1 METNGHFP
9 LACVSAEGLAV
20 KLRMKV
26 LHLNASQHI
35 TRFYFGMC
43 QNSPRVASAEP
54 LPIISLIILI
64 NVWENEIQAQFRVC
78 KSETPL
84 RSSAVFTLDHSD
96 GTLTHHFTSC
106 PSIKNEVMWFLIL
119 FYYSALLSSSPTCLC
134 LLEQRK
140 PLPAT
145 YTIT

>member
-1 METNGHFP
+1 MHQNTSHVFILG
-9 LACVSAEGLAV
+9 CV
-20 KLRMKV
+20 KI
-26 LHLNASQHI
+26 HH
-35 TRFYFGMC
+35 
-43 QNSPRVASAEP
+43 PRVASAEA

-64 NVWENEIQAQFRVC
+64 NVWANEIQAQSRVC

-84 RSSAVFTLDHSD
+84 TSSAVFTLDHSD

-106 PSIKNEVMWFLIL
+106 PFIKNEVMRFLIL
-119 FYYSALLSSSPTCLC
+119 FYYSALRSSSPTCLC